1 MPDTNTNITNIE
13 LIKQL
18 QNSYIDA
25 NQKKELEAVIPQ
37 MTDDEKQELVGLIE
51 QSKEEYKKGE
61 SQYNNQLDELNKE
74 YTEKMN
80 HLVKESTEKAFKDAE
95 ASDQNE
101 TSEKIKTVEG
111 EISSIQTQKKQAP
124 NEVKKEVQKKSHV
137 VRNLIF
143 ILLFL
148 IILAGGAL
156 YALNKV
162 SALNL

>member
-1 MPDTNTNITNIE
+1 MSETNTNITDIE

-18 QNSYIDA
+18 HKSYIDS

-37 MTDDEKQELVGLIE
+37 MTDEEKKELIGLIG
-51 QSKEEYKKGE
+51 QSKEEYEKGKVK
-61 SQYNNQLDELNKE
+61 YNNELGGLNKE
-74 YTEKMN
+74 YIEKMD
-80 HLVKESTEKAFKDAE
+80 HLVKEKTEEAFKEAE
-95 ASDQNE
+95 ASDQSE
-101 TSEKIKTVEG
+101 TSEELKTFEG
-111 EISSIQTQKKQAP
+111 EISSIKTEKQQAP
-124 NEVKKEVQKKSHV
+124 NKVKQEVKKKSHV

-162 SALNL
+162 SALSL